1 MVGIGEVKI
10 QKGRQKVSA
19 DGWGTYTCT
28 VRRTNH
34 LAARMIWRKVFGWTS
49 VVVWCGVNQMIIH
62 FFKASILPG
71 SRYSINPFLEIIMVQ
86 NRKCGKEFNKFPSP
100 STASSSDDLCLLF
113 CLYPYSMM
121 VGIGEVKMSS
131 FLVDWSPPGPAPD
144 PPAPSIQYNIY

>member
-1 MVGIGEVKI
+1 MKKSVWVNI
-10 QKGRQKVSA
+10 
-19 DGWGTYTCT
+19 
-28 VRRTNH
+28 H
-34 LAARMIWRKVFGWTS
+34 LGM

-121 VGIGEVKMSS
+121 VGRGEVKMSS
-131 FLVDWSPPGPAPD
+131 FLVD
-144 PPAPSIQYNIY
+144 